1 MQKFKEG
8 DLVWVTVPAVV
19 LDFYETKFGWA
30 IDVFLQS
37 LGRQETFRYADENF
51 KIEPREEKSEVR
63 G

>member
-37 LGRQETFRYADENF
+37 LGRF